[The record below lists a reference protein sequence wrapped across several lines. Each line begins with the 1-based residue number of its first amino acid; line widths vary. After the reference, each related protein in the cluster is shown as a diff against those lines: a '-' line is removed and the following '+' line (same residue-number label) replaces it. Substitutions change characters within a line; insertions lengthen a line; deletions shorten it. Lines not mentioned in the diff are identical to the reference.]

1 MKINKLALTFIAST
15 VVLTGCASTD
25 EKDASLLD
33 TDVKTAQEALI
44 TSGLNNNAVSGEQFM
59 TQGLSQ
65 SELNANAMNN
75 GVSSLGA
82 EFSDPA
88 NPLSKQTIYFKHDSS
103 QIQQDFISVIAAH
116 AQYLATNPG
125 QRVILEGHTDELGSR
140 EYNIA
145 LGEQR
150 AKSVFSILRSQ
161 GVTGQQLEVV
171 SYGEEKPASEG
182 VGEASWQLNRRVEIT
197 YQVQ

>member
-15 VVLTGCASTD
+15 VFLTACTSTD

-33 TDVKTAQEALI
+33 TDLKVEQDALM

-65 SELNANAMNN
+65 SELNANAMN

-103 QIQQDFISVIAAH
+103 QIQQGFISIIAAH
-116 AQYLATNPG
+116 AQYLVTNRG
-125 QRVILEGHTDELGSR
+125 QRIILEGHTDELGSR

-161 GVTGQQLEVV
+161 GVTDQQLEIV

>member
-1 MKINKLALTFIAST
+1 MKINKLALTLIAST
-15 VVLTGCASTD
+15 VVLTGCTSTD

-33 TDVKTAQEALI
+33 TDLKAEQEALI
-44 TSGLNNNAVSGEQFM
+44 TSGLNNNAVSGEQFI

-65 SELNANAMNN
+65 SELNANAMN
-75 GVSSLGA
+75 GLTSLGA

-103 QIQQDFISVIAAH
+103 QVQQDFISIIAAH
-116 AQYLATNPG
+116 AQYLAANRG

-161 GVTGQQLEVV
+161 GVTGQQVEVV

>member
-15 VVLTGCASTD
+15 VVLAGCTSTD

-33 TDVKTAQEALI
+33 TDSKIEQEALM

-65 SELNANAMNN
+65 SELNANAMN

-161 GVTGQQLEVV
+161 GVTGQQVEVV

-182 VGEASWQLNRRVEIT
+182 VGETSWQLNRRVEIT

>member
-15 VVLTGCASTD
+15 VFLTACTSTD

-33 TDVKTAQEALI
+33 TDLTTSQQALM

-65 SELNANAMNN
+65 SELNANAMN

-103 QIQQDFISVIAAH
+103 QIQQGFISIIAAH
-116 AQYLATNPG
+116 AQYLVTNRG
-125 QRVILEGHTDELGSR
+125 QRIILEGHTDELGSR

-161 GVTGQQLEVV
+161 GVTDQQLEIV